1 MLGATDV
8 LREEHQTIKAAL
20 DFAERIA
27 AKISQDGELP
37 SENMAK
43 FMEFIHLFVERCHHS
58 KEEEI
63 LFPLLGKR
71 GIPVEGGPVGMMLI
85 EHDRARGLIEEMSA
99 ATEGGITRDTAERWT
114 RATWNYSDLMHNH
127 FYKEEEILFK
137 MADRV
142 LGPEEQSSMTEDF
155 KRLENEKIGPG
166 RHEQLRAMVEEL
178 IAQNQ

>member
-1 MLGATDV
+1 MRGATDV
-8 LREEHQTIKAAL
+8 LREEHQTTKGAL

-27 AKISQDGELP
+27 AKISRDEEVP
-37 SENMAK
+37 SEKVAK
-43 FMEFIHLFVERCHHS
+43 FMEFIRLFVERCHHS

-71 GIPVEGGPVGMMLI
+71 GIPVEGGPVGVMLI
-85 EHDRARGLIEEMSA
+85 EHDRARGLITEMSA

-114 RATWNYSDLMHNH
+114 RAAWNYSDLMHNH

-142 LGPEEQSSMTEDF
+142 LGLEEQSSMVEDF
-155 KRLENEKIGPG
+155 KHLENEKIGPG
-166 RHEQLRAMVEEL
+166 RHEQLRVMMEEL
-178 IAQNQ
+178 IVQNQ